1 MALSGL
7 TVEIDKEPNAC
18 LLPLQGEGRYGDGFK
33 VKSKAPPS
41 KSSPLRGRLH
51 SNSTEKFVSTTNPHI
66 AIKNQS

>member
-18 LLPLQGEGRYGDGFK
+18 LIPLQGEGRDGDGFK

-41 KSSPLRGRLH
+41 KSSPLGEDFTATALK
-51 SNSTEKFVSTTNPHI
+51 NSFQLLTLT
-66 AIKNQS
+66 